1 MTENDNSYHLNH
13 NPLIQREGGI
23 TAKNFIPNVF
33 LWMFIALALS
43 AGFAYFFS
51 TDAGLLSM
59 LIDPISGGRTTLGT
73 IAMFAPLAFVL
84 LMSFG
89 LNRLSFLMLALVFVL
104 YSAATGISLSYILLV
119 YTSSSVLGCFI
130 SASALFAVMA
140 VAGYTTETDLTKF
153 GPILMMALFGIIIA
167 SVVNFFLGSSQLDYI
182 ISFIGVALFVGLTAY
197 DMQRL
202 KRIAAGIEY
211 GDASANKM
219 VIMGALTLYL
229 DFINLFIM
237 LLRLFGGRRS

>member
-1 MTENDNSYHLNH
+1 
-13 NPLIQREGGI
+13 
-23 TAKNFIPNVF
+23 
-33 LWMFIALALS
+33 
-43 AGFAYFFS
+43 
-51 TDAGLLSM
+51 
-59 LIDPISGGRTTLGT
+59 
-73 IAMFAPLAFVL
+73 MFAPLAFVL

-89 LNRLSFLMLALVFVL
+89 LNRLSFPLLALIFVL
-104 YSAATGISLSYILLV
+104 YSAVTGISLSYILLV

-130 SASALFAVMA
+130 SASVLFAVMA
-140 VAGYTTETDLTKF
+140 IAGYTTETDLTKF
-153 GPILMMALFGIIIA
+153 GSILMMALVGIIIA

-182 ISFIGVALFVGLTAY
+182 ISFIGVALFIGLTAY

-237 LLRLFGGRRS
+237 LLRLFGGRK

>member
-1 MTENDNSYHLNH
+1 MSEKESLYQLHQDSLN
-13 NPLIQREGGI
+13 PRGSAI
-23 TAKNFIPNVF
+23 TSANFIPNVF
-33 LWMFIALALS
+33 LWMFIALGLS
-43 AGFAYFFS
+43 AGFAYYFS
-51 TDAGLLSM
+51 SDSALLSM
-59 LIDPISGGRTTLGT
+59 LIDPINGSRTTLGT

-89 LNRLSFLMLALVFVL
+89 MNRLSFPALALIFVL
-104 YSAATGISLSYILLV
+104 YSAVTGISFSYILLI

-130 SASALFAVMA
+130 SASLLFAVMA
-140 VAGYTTETDLTKF
+140 FAGYTTDQDLTKF
-153 GPILMMALFGIIIA
+153 GPILMMGLVGIIIA

-229 DFINLFIM
+229 DFINMFLM
-237 LLRLFGGRRS
+237 LLRLFGGRK

>member
-1 MTENDNSYHLNH
+1 MSQKETVFQYSQE
-13 NPLIQREGGI
+13 PIIQREGGI
-23 TAKNFIPNVF
+23 TSRNFLPNVF

-43 AGFAYFFS
+43 AGFAWFFS
-51 TDAGLLSM
+51 TDQALLSM
-59 LIDPISGGRTTLGT
+59 LIDTQTGGRTTLGT

-84 LMSFG
+84 VMSFG
-89 LNRLSFLMLALVFVL
+89 MNRLSFPALALIFVL

-130 SASALFAVMA
+130 SASLLFAVMA
-140 VAGYTTETDLTKF
+140 VAGYRTEQDLTKF
-153 GPILMMALFGIIIA
+153 GPILMMALVGIIIA

-237 LLRLFGGRRS
+237 LLRLFGGRK

>member
-1 MTENDNSYHLNH
+1 
-13 NPLIQREGGI
+13 
-23 TAKNFIPNVF
+23 
-33 LWMFIALALS
+33 
-43 AGFAYFFS
+43 
-51 TDAGLLSM
+51 M
-59 LIDPISGGRTTLGT
+59 LIDTQTGSRTTLGT

-84 LMSFG
+84 VMSFG
-89 LNRLSFLMLALVFVL
+89 MNRLSFPALALIFVL

-130 SASALFAVMA
+130 SASLLFAVMA
-140 VAGYTTETDLTKF
+140 IAGYKTEQDLTKF
-153 GPILMMALFGIIIA
+153 GPILMMALVGIVIA
-167 SVVNFFLGSSQLDYI
+167 SIVNFFLGSSQLDYI

-229 DFINLFIM
+229 DFINLFLM
-237 LLRLFGGRRS
+237 LLRLFGGRK

>member
-1 MTENDNSYHLNH
+1 MSEKETAYQFDH
-13 NPLIQREGGI
+13 NPLVQREGGI
-23 TAKNFIPNVF
+23 TSVNFIPNVF
-33 LWMFIALALS
+33 LWMFIALGLS
-43 AGFAYFFS
+43 ATFAYFFS
-51 TDAGLLSM
+51 TDQALLNI
-59 LIDPISGGRTTLGT
+59 LINTETGGRTTLGT

-84 LMSFG
+84 VMSFG
-89 LNRLSFLMLALVFVL
+89 LNRLSFPALALIFVL
-104 YSAATGISLSYILLV
+104 YSAATGISLSFILLV

-130 SASALFAVMA
+130 SASLLFAVMA
-140 VAGYTTETDLTKF
+140 FAGYTTEQDLSRF
-153 GPILMMALFGIIIA
+153 GPILMMALVGIIIA

-229 DFINLFIM
+229 DFINLFLM
-237 LLRLFGGRRS
+237 LLRLFGGRK

>member
-1 MTENDNSYHLNH
+1 MSQKETVYQYNND
-13 NPLIQREGGI
+13 PIVQREGGI
-23 TAKNFIPNVF
+23 TSRNFLPNVF

-43 AGFAYFFS
+43 AGFAWFFS
-51 TDAGLLSM
+51 SDDALLSM
-59 LIDPISGGRTTLGT
+59 LIDTETGGRTTLGT
-73 IAMFAPLAFVL
+73 VAMFAPLAFVL
-84 LMSFG
+84 VMS
-89 LNRLSFLMLALVFVL
+89 LALIFVL

-130 SASALFAVMA
+130 SASLLFGVMA
-140 VAGYTTETDLTKF
+140 FAGYTTEQDLTKF
-153 GPILMMALFGIIIA
+153 GSILMMALVGIVIA

-229 DFINLFIM
+229 DFINMFLM
-237 LLRLFGGRRS
+237 LLRLFGGKK

>member
-1 MTENDNSYHLNH
+1 MSEIENTYQFGN
-13 NPLIQREGGI
+13 NPLVQREGGI
-23 TAKNFIPNVF
+23 TSKNFLPNVF
-33 LWMFIALALS
+33 LWMFIALGLS
-43 AGFAYFFS
+43 AGFAWFIS
-51 TDAGLLSM
+51 NDDALLSM
-59 LIDPISGGRTTLGT
+59 LIDPVSGSRTTLGT
-73 IAMFAPLAFVL
+73 ISMFAPLAFVL

-89 LNRLSFLMLALVFVL
+89 LNRLSFPVLALVFVL

-130 SASALFAVMA
+130 SASVLFAVMA
-140 VAGYTTETDLTKF
+140 IAGYTTETDLTKF
-153 GPILMMALFGIIIA
+153 GSVLMMALVGIIIA
-167 SVVNFFLGSSQLDYI
+167 SIVNFFLGSTQLDYI

-229 DFINLFIM
+229 DFINLFLM
-237 LLRLFGGRRS
+237 LLRLFGGRK

>member
-1 MTENDNSYHLNH
+1 MSQKETVFQYRQE
-13 NPLIQREGGI
+13 PIIQREGGI
-23 TAKNFIPNVF
+23 TSRNFLPNVF

-43 AGFAYFFS
+43 AGFAWFFS
-51 TDAGLLSM
+51 TDQALLSM
-59 LIDPISGGRTTLGT
+59 LIDTQTGGRTTLGT

-84 LMSFG
+84 VMSFG
-89 LNRLSFLMLALVFVL
+89 MNRLSFPALALIFVL

-130 SASALFAVMA
+130 SASLLFAVMA
-140 VAGYTTETDLTKF
+140 VAGYRTEQDLTKF
-153 GPILMMALFGIIIA
+153 GPILMMALVGIIIA

-237 LLRLFGGRRS
+237 LLRLFGGRK

>member
-1 MTENDNSYHLNH
+1 MSQKETVFQYNQE
-13 NPLIQREGGI
+13 PIVQREGGI
-23 TAKNFIPNVF
+23 TSRNFLPNVF
-33 LWMFIALALS
+33 LWMFIALGLS
-43 AGFAYFFS
+43 AGFAWQFS
-51 TDAGLLSM
+51 SDQGLLSM
-59 LIDPISGGRTTLGT
+59 LIDMQTGSRTTLGT

-84 LMSFG
+84 VMSFG
-89 LNRLSFLMLALVFVL
+89 MNRLSFPALALIFVL

-130 SASALFAVMA
+130 SASLLFAVMA
-140 VAGYTTETDLTKF
+140 IAGYKTEQDLTKF
-153 GPILMMALFGIIIA
+153 GPILMMALVGIVIA
-167 SVVNFFLGSSQLDYI
+167 SIVNFFLGSSQLDYI
-182 ISFIGVALFVGLTAY
+182 ISFISSALFVGLTAY

-229 DFINLFIM
+229 DFINLFLM
-237 LLRLFGGRRS
+237 LLRLFGGRK

>member
-1 MTENDNSYHLNH
+1 MPQVRNTFEFDQ
-13 NPLIQREGGI
+13 NPLVERGGTI
-23 TAKNFIPNVF
+23 TSRNFLPNVF
-33 LWMFIALALS
+33 LWMFIALGLS

-51 TDAGLLSM
+51 TDEGLLSL
-59 LIDPISGGRTTLGT
+59 LIDPVSGSRTGLGT

-89 LNRLSFLMLALVFVL
+89 LNRLSFPLLALIFVL
-104 YSAATGISLSYILLV
+104 YSAVTGISLSYILLV

-130 SASALFAVMA
+130 SASVLFAVMA
-140 VAGYTTETDLTKF
+140 IAGYTTETDLTKF
-153 GPILMMALFGIIIA
+153 GSILMMALVGIIIA

-182 ISFIGVALFVGLTAY
+182 ISFIGVALFIGLTAY

-237 LLRLFGGRRS
+237 LLRLFGGRK

>member
-1 MTENDNSYHLNH
+1 MTEKETSYQFNH

-23 TAKNFIPNVF
+23 TSRNFLPNVF
-33 LWMFIALALS
+33 LWMFVALGLS
-43 AGFAYFFS
+43 AAFGYLFS
-51 TDAGLLSM
+51 TDRALLGM
-59 LIDPISGGRTTLGT
+59 LINLETGSRTTLGT
-73 IAMFAPLAFVL
+73 VAMFAPLAFVL

-89 LNRLSFLMLALVFVL
+89 MNRLSFPVLAFIFVL

-119 YTSSSVLGCFI
+119 YTSSSVFGCFI
-130 SASALFAVMA
+130 SASLLFAVMA
-140 VAGYTTETDLTKF
+140 FAGYTTHQDLTKF
-153 GPILMMALFGIIIA
+153 GPILMMALVGIIIA
-167 SVVNFFLGSSQLDYI
+167 SIVNFFLGSSQLDYI

-202 KRIAAGIEY
+202 KRIAEGIEY

-229 DFINLFIM
+229 DFINLFLM
-237 LLRLFGGRRS
+237 LLRLFGGRK

>member
-1 MTENDNSYHLNH
+1 MSEKESIYQLNPDH
-13 NPLIQREGGI
+13 ISQRGVI
-23 TAKNFIPNVF
+23 TSANFIPNVF
-33 LWMFIALALS
+33 LWMFIALGLS
-43 AGFAYFFS
+43 AGFAYYFS
-51 TDAGLLSM
+51 SDEALLSM
-59 LIDPISGGRTTLGT
+59 LINPISGGRTTLGT

-84 LMSFG
+84 VMSFG
-89 LNRLSFLMLALVFVL
+89 MNRLSFPVLALIFVL
-104 YSAATGISLSYILLV
+104 YSAITGISLSYILLV
-119 YTSSSVLGCFI
+119 YTSASVLGCFI
-130 SASALFAVMA
+130 SASLLFAVMA
-140 VAGYTTETDLTKF
+140 FAGYTTEQDLTKF
-153 GPILMMALFGIIIA
+153 GPILMMGLVGIIIA

-229 DFINLFIM
+229 DFLNMFLM
-237 LLRLFGGRRS
+237 LLRLFGGRK

>member
-1 MTENDNSYHLNH
+1 MTEKETVYQLNH
-13 NPLIQREGGI
+13 NPLVQREGGI
-23 TAKNFIPNVF
+23 TSRNFLPNVF
-33 LWMFIALALS
+33 LWMFMALGLS
-43 AGFAYFFS
+43 ATFAYFFS
-51 TDAGLLSM
+51 TDPALLSM
-59 LIDPISGGRTTLGT
+59 LIDPISGGRTSLGT

-84 LMSFG
+84 VMSFG
-89 LNRLSFLMLALVFVL
+89 LNRLSFPVLALIFVL
-104 YSAATGISLSYILLV
+104 YAAATGISLSYILLV
-119 YTSSSVLGCFI
+119 YASSSVLGCFI
-130 SASALFAVMA
+130 SASLLFAVMA
-140 VAGYTTETDLTKF
+140 FAGYTTEQDLTKF
-153 GPILMMALFGIIIA
+153 GPILMMALVGIIIA

-202 KRIAAGIEY
+202 KRIAEGIEY

-237 LLRLFGGRRS
+237 LLRLFGGRK

>member
-1 MTENDNSYHLNH
+1 MSQKETVFQYNQE
-13 NPLIQREGGI
+13 PIMQREGGI
-23 TAKNFIPNVF
+23 TSRNFLPNVF
-33 LWMFIALALS
+33 LWMFIALGLS
-43 AGFAYFFS
+43 AGFAWQFS
-51 TDAGLLSM
+51 SDQELLSM
-59 LIDPISGGRTTLGT
+59 LIDTQTGSRTTLGT

-84 LMSFG
+84 VMSFG
-89 LNRLSFLMLALVFVL
+89 MNRLSFPALALIFVL

-130 SASALFAVMA
+130 SASLLFAVMA
-140 VAGYTTETDLTKF
+140 IAGYKTEQDLTKF
-153 GPILMMALFGIIIA
+153 GPILMMALVGIVIA
-167 SVVNFFLGSSQLDYI
+167 SIVNFFLGSSQLDYI

-229 DFINLFIM
+229 DFINLFLM
-237 LLRLFGGRRS
+237 LLRLFGGRK

>member
-1 MTENDNSYHLNH
+1 MSEIRDSYQWAQ
-13 NPLIQREGGI
+13 NPSVQHERGI
-23 TAKNFIPNVF
+23 TSRNFLPNVF
-33 LWMFIALALS
+33 LWMFIALGLS

-51 TDAGLLSM
+51 TDAGLLSL
-59 LIDPISGGRTTLGT
+59 LIDPISGGRTSLGT

-89 LNRLSFLMLALVFVL
+89 LNRLSFPVLAIIFVL
-104 YSAATGISLSYILLV
+104 YSAVTGISLSYILLM
-119 YTSSSVLGCFI
+119 YTSSSVIGCFI

-140 VAGYTTETDLTKF
+140 IAGYTTQTDLTKF
-153 GPILMMALFGIIIA
+153 GPILMMALVGIIIA
-167 SVVNFFLGSSQLDYI
+167 SIVNFFLGSSQLDYI

-237 LLRLFGGRRS
+237 LLRLFGGRK

>member
-1 MTENDNSYHLNH
+1 MSQKETVYQYSNE
-13 NPLIQREGGI
+13 PIIQREGGI
-23 TAKNFIPNVF
+23 TSKNFLPNVF

-43 AGFAYFFS
+43 AGFAWSFS
-51 TDAGLLSM
+51 TDQALLSM
-59 LIDPISGGRTTLGT
+59 LIDTQTGGRTTLGT

-89 LNRLSFLMLALVFVL
+89 MNRLSFTALALIFVL

-130 SASALFAVMA
+130 SASLLFGVMA
-140 VAGYTTETDLTKF
+140 LAGYKTEQDLTKF
-153 GPILMMALFGIIIA
+153 GPILMMALVGIIIA

-229 DFINLFIM
+229 DFINMFIM
-237 LLRLFGGRRS
+237 LLRLFGGRK